1 MGILATIGPATQK
14 LIDEGL
20 TRQTFTGFPVWLRVI
35 WYILAV
41 SSVFVFAYGVSR
53 PILRYRKSPNRAG
66 LPKWREVPGS
76 TVRGLALLFEHR
88 TIAKRARA
96 AGFAHACVFYGWLT
110 LFAATVVLAFDTDF
124 LSPLFG
130 LSYFQG
136 GFYLWYSLI
145 VDIMATVLTVGLL
158 YLMIRRALIK
168 PKRLD
173 YTRPDRE
180 ADEPAQADRRVYQWG
195 DWFFVGGLLYLMV
208 TGFLLA
214 ALRVAATHP
223 ADQGYDP
230 VTWLIAQI
238 FWNWNHSL
246 LDTLHMVI
254 WWAHGLVAIWLVAA
268 IPWSKAAHM
277 MSSLASL
284 ILRDP
289 LAGKRLRSI
298 PEEKLDDP
306 AGYGVVADIS
316 AIHLLQLDACTKCGR
331 CHEACPAN
339 ATGRPLSPRDVVL
352 ELREDV
358 RAANKP
364 QDHEIDGIGG
374 VLGALLASGKEI
386 HGEDGLHLDEDGD
399 ANSKHD
405 AETAREKRNSDG
417 PLVCEDRVRYDTVW
431 SCMQCNACVEAC
443 PVGIEQAPII
453 NQLRR
458 RMVEEGELPSDLQSV
473 LRTIT
478 KSGNS
483 FGENKRKRGK
493 WTDELDFDVKD
504 ARKEPVDVLWFVGDF
519 ASFDPRSQGVSRTI
533 ARLYRHAGIDF
544 GIMYDGEKNAGNDI
558 RRVGEEGLWE
568 VLAEENIG
576 NLQEAEFSRIVTS
589 DPHSLNTIRNEYPD
603 KGGEFEI
610 SHHTTFLLELFESGK
625 LKVEKPLGYKVT
637 YHDPCYL
644 GRHNGEYDAPRKL
657 LEYLGCE
664 LIEMPRNRGNSF
676 CCGAGGGRIWV
687 RDEPGQERP
696 SHNRIQEAVD
706 LGELD
711 YFVVAC
717 PKDAAM
723 FSDAVKTSGN
733 EDKFEVK
740 EITEL
745 MAEALLAVPALVGA
759 VEDEAEVEA
768 QAEAPAAEASAAI
781 VDTEPA
787 GIEPADTEPA
797 ATEAEV
803 AEDQTT
809 PEDTATPAPA
819 DTSAPEDAPAPE
831 ATSTPQEAP
840 SEQQP
845 EDQEPAQN
853 EQQPEAG
860 TDTDV
865 AAAPAADDSVPDP
878 AAGNDPGDAADTE
891 ADAPESPEDSGS

>member
-1 MGILATIGPATQK
+1 MGILATIGPATWK
-14 LIDEGL
+14 AIHEGL
-20 TRQTFTGFPVWLRVI
+20 TRQTFAGFPVWLRVI
-35 WYILAV
+35 WYVLAV

-145 VDIMATVLTVGLL
+145 VDIMATVLTIGLL
-158 YLMIRRALIK
+158 YLMVRRALIK

-173 YTRPDRE
+173 YTRPDRD

-195 DWFFVGGLLYLMV
+195 DWFFVGGLLYLMI

-254 WWAHGLVAIWLVAA
+254 WWAHGLIAIWLVAA

-358 RAANKP
+358 RAASKP

-386 HGEDGLHLDEDGD
+386 HGEDGLHLDEGD
-399 ANSKHD
+399 SNSKHD
-405 AETAREKRNSDG
+405 AETAREQRNSDE

-431 SCMQCNACVEAC
+431 ACMQCNACVEAC

-533 ARLYRHAGIDF
+533 AKLYRQAGIDF

-610 SHHTTFLLELFESGK
+610 SHHTTFLLELFESGR

-664 LIEMPRNRGNSF
+664 LVEMPRNRGNSF

-696 SHNRIQEAVD
+696 SHNRIREAVD
-706 LGELD
+706 LGEID

-759 VEDEAEVEA
+759 AEEV
-768 QAEAPAAEASAAI
+768 
-781 VDTEPA
+781 
-787 GIEPADTEPA
+787 
-797 ATEAEV
+797 TEAEV
-803 AEDQTT
+803 AQDQ
-809 PEDTATPAPA
+809 PASDDAASPAPA
-819 DTSAPEDAPAPE
+819 EPAAPAAAGDAEPAPAPEQQPDRADSSAPEDAPASQDASAPE
-831 ATSTPQEAP
+831 AASTEQDAPIEPQSQTEEPAATGADTDASAEPAAADSAPDPDAGQDSENSADAESAGP
-840 SEQQP
+840 SES
-845 EDQEPAQN
+845 A
-853 EQQPEAG
+853 
-860 TDTDV
+860 
-865 AAAPAADDSVPDP
+865 
-878 AAGNDPGDAADTE
+878 
-891 ADAPESPEDSGS
+891 EDSDS

>member
-1 MGILATIGPATQK
+1 MGTLATIGPATQK

-20 TRQTFTGFPVWLRVI
+20 TRETFTGFPVWLRVI

-41 SSVFVFAYGVSR
+41 SSVFVFFYGVSR

-66 LPKWREVPGS
+66 LPSWREVPGR

-96 AGFAHACVFYGWLT
+96 AGFAHAAVFYGWLT
-110 LFAATVVLAFDTDF
+110 LFAATIVLAFDTDF

-130 LSYFQG
+130 LSYFQN

-145 VDIMATVLTVGLL
+145 VDIMATVLTFGLL
-158 YLMIRRALIK
+158 YLMVRRAVLK
-168 PKRLD
+168 PARLD

-180 ADEPAQADRRVYQWG
+180 PGEPAQQDRKVYQWG
-195 DWFFVGGLLYLMV
+195 DWFFVGGLLYLML

-214 ALRVAATHP
+214 ALRIAATHP
-223 ADQGYDP
+223 GRQGYDP

-246 LDTLHMVI
+246 LDTLHMI
-254 WWAHGLVAIWLVAA
+254 TWWAHGLVAIWLVAA

-289 LAGKRLRSI
+289 LAGKRLRGI

-352 ELREDV
+352 ELREDA
-358 RAANKP
+358 RAAHKP
-364 QDHEIDGIGG
+364 EFHEIDGIGG
-374 VLGALLASGKEI
+374 VLGALLSSGKEI
-386 HGEDGLHLDEDGD
+386 HGEDGLHLDGDATTDGD
-399 ANSKHD
+399 GEA
-405 AETAREKRNSDG
+405 ARERRNTEE
-417 PLVCEDRVRYDTVW
+417 PLVCEDRVRNETVW
-431 SCMQCNACVEAC
+431 ACMQCNACVEAC

-458 RMVEEGELPSDLQSV
+458 RLVEEGELPSDLQSV

-493 WTDELDFDVKD
+493 WTDDLDFDVKD

-519 ASFDPRSQGVSRTI
+519 ASFDPRSQGVSQTI
-533 ARLYRHAGIDF
+533 AKLYRHAGIDF

-576 NLQEAEFSRIVTS
+576 NLQEAEFTRIVTS

-603 KGGEFEI
+603 KGGEFSI

-625 LKVEKPLGYKVT
+625 LKVERPLGYKVT

-696 SHNRIQEAVD
+696 SHNRIREAVD

-733 EDKFEVK
+733 EDRFEVK

-745 MAEALLAVPALVGA
+745 MAEALLAVPALVG
-759 VEDEAEVEA
+759 VGEEQEDADADATAEP
-768 QAEAPAAEASAAI
+768 APAAEPPVDPEPPTAPSSEPEAGEQPESAPEAESA
-781 VDTEPA
+781 TEPA
-787 GIEPADTEPA
+787 TPELPEPTPEPEGTSEA
-797 ATEAEV
+797 ASASEAAAEQPV
-803 AEDQTT
+803 AEPPAPDEPGT
-809 PEDTATPAPA
+809 EDTAAR
-819 DTSAPEDAPAPE
+819 DD
-831 ATSTPQEAP
+831 
-840 SEQQP
+840 
-845 EDQEPAQN
+845 
-853 EQQPEAG
+853 G
-860 TDTDV
+860 
-865 AAAPAADDSVPDP
+865 PAAESDGEP
-878 AAGNDPGDAADTE
+878 GTPGD
-891 ADAPESPEDSGS
+891 SPSQD

>member
-1 MGILATIGPATQK
+1 MPTFLATIGPATQR

-20 TRQTFTGFPVWLRVI
+20 TRETFTGFPVWLRVI
-35 WYILAV
+35 WYVLAV
-41 SSVFVFAYGVSR
+41 ASVFVFVYGVSR

-66 LPKWREVPGS
+66 LPTWREVPGK
-76 TVRGLALLFEHR
+76 TVRGLASLFEHR

-96 AGFAHACVFYGWLT
+96 AGLAHAFVFYGWLT

-136 GFYLWYSLI
+136 DFYLWYSLI
-145 VDIMATVLTVGLL
+145 VDIMATVLTIGLL
-158 YLMIRRALIK
+158 YLMIRRGAIK

-173 YTRPDRE
+173 YERPDRAPDE
-180 ADEPAQADRRVYQWG
+180 AAQSDRKTYQWG
-195 DWFFVGGLLYLMV
+195 DWFFVGGLLYLMI

-223 ADQGYDP
+223 ARQGWDP
-230 VTWLIAQI
+230 VTWAIAQI
-238 FWNWNHSL
+238 FWNWDRGL
-246 LDTLHMVI
+246 LDTLHMII

-284 ILRDP
+284 ILKDP
-289 LAGKRLRSI
+289 LAGKRLRPI
-298 PEEKLDDP
+298 PEENLEDP

-358 RAANKP
+358 RAAAP
-364 QDHEIDGIGG
+364 PIDHEIDGIGG
-374 VLGALLASGKEI
+374 VLGALLVSGKEI
-386 HGEDGLHLDEDGD
+386 HGEDGLHLEADGGE
-399 ANSKHD
+399 A
-405 AETAREKRNSDG
+405 AREQLNTEE
-417 PLVCEDRVRYDTVW
+417 PLVCEDRVRLDTVW
-431 SCMQCNACVEAC
+431 ACMQCNACVEAC

-458 RMVEEGELPSDLQSV
+458 RLVEDGELPSDLQSV

-483 FGENKRKRGK
+483 FGENKKKRGK
-493 WTDELDFDVKD
+493 WTAELDFDVKD

-519 ASFDPRSQGVSRTI
+519 ASFDPRSQVVSQTI
-533 ARLYRHAGIDF
+533 AKLYRHAGVDF
-544 GIMYDGEKNAGNDI
+544 GIMYEGEKNAGNDI

-576 NLQEAEFSRIVTS
+576 NLQDAEFKRIVTS

-610 SHHTTFLLELFESGK
+610 SHHTTFLLELFETGR
-625 LKVEKPLGYKVT
+625 LKVDKPLGYKVT

-644 GRHNGEYDAPRKL
+644 GRHNGEYEAPRKL

-664 LIEMPRNRGNSF
+664 LVEMPRNRSNSF
-676 CCGAGGGRIWV
+676 CCGAGGGRIWI
-687 RDEPGQERP
+687 RDEPGVERP

-706 LGELD
+706 LGQLD

-723 FSDAVKTSGN
+723 FTDAVKTYSG
-733 EDKFEVK
+733 DADFEVK

-745 MAEALLAVPALVGA
+745 MAEVLLKVPALVGA
-759 VEDEAEVEA
+759 EEQEAAQVEPAEVEA
-768 QAEAPAAEASAAI
+768 AEPATQAAATPAPEVPVVPEPDAPAPATPESETPAATEPDAQAPATPEPETPITPEPAQTPITPEPAQTPVTPEPAEPSPAAEATAP
-781 VDTEPA
+781 TPA
-787 GIEPADTEPA
+787 EPADPNSRRGQARARGPRGLGRTW
-797 ATEAEV
+797 
-803 AEDQTT
+803 QT
-809 PEDTATPAPA
+809 
-819 DTSAPEDAPAPE
+819 
-831 ATSTPQEAP
+831 
-840 SEQQP
+840 
-845 EDQEPAQN
+845 
-853 EQQPEAG
+853 G
-860 TDTDV
+860 RF
-865 AAAPAADDSVPDP
+865 
-878 AAGNDPGDAADTE
+878 
-891 ADAPESPEDSGS
+891 